1 MKPRSSRR
9 TFLHTSSLTALTA
22 SSWTGWTAGQAATP
36 IPRGSSDRRPLVV
49 ASANGHQFKNGGP
62 RTCVEEVWERLARG
76 TDVLEAVVEGL
87 QIVELDPA
95 EDSVGYGGLPNAEG
109 VVQLDACVMHGTKRR
124 AGGVAAL
131 EGVRTPARVAQA
143 VADLTDHHLLVG
155 RGAQE
160 FARQLGLPIEP
171 DLNTD
176 NSRRKWLEWKRRV
189 DPEHWLDPRRR
200 EAAAERARQS
210 MIADGLLA
218 PDRIYGT
225 IHCHALGPKGEI
237 AGATTTS
244 GLAWKIPGRVGD
256 SPILGAGN
264 WVDAEA
270 GAAGSTGRG
279 EANLFNLCSHLI
291 VEFMRQGK
299 SPKDAALDALRRVCA
314 NTTDPRLLRRPGIP
328 RFDLKFYVSNLR
340 GQCAGVAMYQ
350 NPDARFAVCD
360 ANGPRLEPMDGLLPP
375 AEEP

>member
-1 MKPRSSRR
+1 MNPQSSRR
-9 TFLHTSSLTALTA
+9 QFLRASSLTALTA
-22 SSWTGWTAGQAATP
+22 PGWAGWTTGQAAE
-36 IPRGSSDRRPLVV
+36 PRADGSNGRRPLVV
-49 ASANGHQFKNGGP
+49 ASANGHRFKNGGP

-76 TDVLEAVVEGL
+76 EDVLDAIVEGL

-131 EGVRTPARVAQA
+131 EGVRTPAKVAKA

-155 RGAQE
+155 HGARE
-160 FARQLGLPIEP
+160 FARQLGFAIEA

-189 DPEHWLDPRRR
+189 DPEHWLDPARRD
-200 EAAAERARQS
+200 AAAERARQS
-210 MIADGLLA
+210 MIADGLLD
-218 PDRIYGT
+218 PEHVYGT
-225 IHCHALGPKGEI
+225 IHCHAIGSKGEI

-279 EANLFNLCSHLI
+279 EANLYNLCSHLI
-291 VEFMRQGK
+291 VELMRQGK
-299 SPKDAALDALRRVCA
+299 SPKDAALEALRRVCA
-314 NTTDPRLLRRPGIP
+314 NTLDPRLLRRPGIP

-340 GQCAGVAMYQ
+340 GECAGVAMYQ
-350 NPDARFAVCD
+350 NAEARFTVCD
-360 ANGPRLEPMDGLLPP
+360 ANGPRLEPMEGLLPK
-375 AEEP
+375 EEGA

>member
-270 GAAGSTGRG
+270 GAGIAKKLVLT
-279 EANLFNLCSHLI
+279 SHLQYRMHLRS
-291 VEFMRQGK
+291 VTLDDVRATLRAMT
-299 SPKDAALDALRRVCA
+299 AALRDAPRAAQDLAHGEKVRYE
-314 NTTDPRLLRRPGIP
+314 DPRTHLIIVVQVAGRDTLRLITT
-328 RFDLKFYVSNLR
+328 FWR
-340 GQCAGVAMYQ
+340 GV
-350 NPDARFAVCD
+350 PDPQPV
-360 ANGPRLEPMDGLLPP
+360 P
-375 AEEP
+375 AQTCKL